1 MTGIGGG
8 LFFTPAMG
16 VVGTYFSTKRAL
28 AIGIVT
34 TGNSVGG
41 MIYPVLVQQLLPKLG
56 FAWTTRVLGFL
67 NLGMLSIV
75 LVFMR
80 PRMPPRKSGPMV
92 DFSAFKEPTYAFLVA
107 GLCLVMW
114 AVYFTFYYVSTH
126 YVPPPLPPDACADTV
141 FRQLSS
147 YGIEVVGMPFNA
159 AITITILVNG
169 VGVPARLIPPLFAS
183 RFGQLNTMIPIFVY
197 LTVVS
202 FSWIAVRTSAGTYTF
217 AVFYGIGS
225 SAFQCLLP
233 STVASIT
240 PNMNAFGT
248 RLGMAFGAIS
258 FATLTGPSIGGAI
271 QNAMGGKYLGA
282 QLWSAVATLTGVAF
296 VVTSRMV
303 KARGKIH
310 SKC

>member
-114 AVYFTFYYVSTH
+114 AVYFTFYYVSTY
-126 YVPPPLPPDACADTV
+126 YVPLAPSFLMLALILYSGSYPPMASKWSVCLSMRQSPSPSSSMVSAYPPD
-141 FRQLSS
+141 
-147 YGIEVVGMPFNA
+147 
-159 AITITILVNG
+159 
-169 VGVPARLIPPLFAS
+169 
-183 RFGQLNTMIPIFVY
+183 
-197 LTVVS
+197 
-202 FSWIAVRTSAGTYTF
+202 
-217 AVFYGIGS
+217 
-225 SAFQCLLP
+225 
-233 STVASIT
+233 
-240 PNMNAFGT
+240 
-248 RLGMAFGAIS
+248 
-258 FATLTGPSIGGAI
+258 
-271 QNAMGGKYLGA
+271 
-282 QLWSAVATLTGVAF
+282 
-296 VVTSRMV
+296 
-303 KARGKIH
+303 
-310 SKC
+310 

>member
-1 MTGIGGG
+1 MDHPRSG
-8 LFFTPAMG
+8 LPEPRHAQHCPG
-16 VVGTYFSTKRAL
+16 VHAAPDASSKVRAH
-28 AIGIVT
+28 G
-34 TGNSVGG
+34 
-41 MIYPVLVQQLLPKLG
+41 
-56 FAWTTRVLGFL
+56 GFL
-67 NLGMLSIV
+67 RIQGAHICLPRRWSVPRHVGRLLHLLLCKYTDIALS
-75 LVFMR
+75 
-80 PRMPPRKSGPMV
+80 
-92 DFSAFKEPTYAFLVA
+92 
-107 GLCLVMW
+107 
-114 AVYFTFYYVSTH
+114 
-126 YVPPPLPPDACADTV
+126 PPDACADTV

-197 LTVVS
+197 LTIVS